1 MGKERDRVVCVP
13 LSEAEWKALTERH
26 PEPVDW
32 LRQQILAELG
42 GAQPLPT
49 PQPAVRQASTVFST
63 RRV

>member
-1 MGKERDRVVCVP
+1 MSKERDRVVCVS

-32 LRQQILAELG
+32 LRGQILSEIG
-42 GAQPLPT
+42 TGQPLPG
-49 PQPAVRQASTVFST
+49 PQPAVGKGHSIFST